1 MHLVKN
7 VLEVEREDIFA
18 EETLHFDGQIHLTEV
33 EEPYRWLIGAWQGS
47 GHLLVKQLWQNANLS
62 VQVRLQRL
70 ESLQFKFGFGL

>member
-18 EETLHFDGQIHLTEV
+18 EETLHFYGQIHLTEV

>member
-1 MHLVKN
+1 
-7 VLEVEREDIFA
+7 
-18 EETLHFDGQIHLTEV
+18 LTEV
-33 EEPYRWLIGAWQGS
+33 EEPYRWLICAWQGS

>member
-7 VLEVEREDIFA
+7 VFEVEREDIFA

-47 GHLLVKQLWQNANLS
+47 GHLLVK
-62 VQVRLQRL
+62 
-70 ESLQFKFGFGL
+70 